1 MIPVNV
7 DRVCI
12 LCQWKDL
19 PRITELPKSLNR
31 CVCQQKN
38 GIQQKK
44 PVYDT
49 WYKKKEK
56 KLRTRSSEYPN
67 LEENVA
73 QENVSSFKN
82 MNGIANGKLI

>member
-19 PRITELPKSLNR
+19 PRITELPKTLNR
-31 CVCQQKN
+31 CVC
-38 GIQQKK
+38 QQKK

-82 MNGIANGKLI
+82 MNSIVNCKLI